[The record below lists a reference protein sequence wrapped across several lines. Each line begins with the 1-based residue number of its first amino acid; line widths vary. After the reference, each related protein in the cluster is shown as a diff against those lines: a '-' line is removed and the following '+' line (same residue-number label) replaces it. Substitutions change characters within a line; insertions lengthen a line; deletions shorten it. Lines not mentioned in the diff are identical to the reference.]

1 MFDRT
6 MKRIRAVT
14 RGKKISAAVYPIP
27 NPLNSEEDWLRFTHQ
42 DLNNMTKA
50 ELRREYYLVELCL
63 NVEDKPHSWL
73 VQREVRLKALIH
85 TAKQR
90 E

>member
-1 MFDRT
+1 MFDLT
-6 MKRIRAVT
+6 MKRVRAVT

-50 ELRREYYLVELCL
+50 ELRREYYLVEWCL
-63 NVEDKPHSWL
+63 NVEDKPNSWL
-73 VQREVRLKALIH
+73 AQREERLRARIH
-85 TAKQR
+85 TGKPN